1 MLKFANKLSDDYEYA
16 IVWWGQSN
24 ARPQGDRAEAL
35 AEDPLLGL
43 PTAGQQITITAV
55 SGNTVTVADTL
66 VASAWIGA
74 KVRFVTTYPGTTVA
88 IPRVGYGTVTANG
101 TGTLTVSWE
110 ETSAGS
116 VYAVGASP
124 AATTKS
130 TTDLS
135 PLAFNAGTD
144 RITWTSH
151 GLTTGDVIQFTT
163 SSGGSLPGGLSA
175 STNYYVILVD
185 ASTIK
190 VATSVANALAGTAVD
205 ITSTGTGD
213 HTATLRVVGYV
224 YFDDSYRQYSN
235 IRVLQPY
242 IPETAGAYPTGVPSV
257 PGYTF
262 PDSIDTYEH
271 AALFLPYALDEGVEG
286 YTDSGAATA
295 TSATTLTRTGS
306 GWEIDVYAGAYVLAG
321 SSYGVV
327 SSNSGT
333 VLTLTSDG
341 WTGGTPSSTATYKI
355 IIPHYLDN
363 PRRHL
368 PGFRYP
374 SGDSQ
379 PGGDGTTGS
388 IYCRPNSVYTPSHNE
403 LASYT
408 WTYLCGAMLPFAWR
422 LANKLGKRINII
434 PLGINSSVLTQS
446 SGTLAQGYQGTI
458 GWYNQKK
465 NDWTPSKTGSLAERL
480 EDLVTVMAPA
490 ALTAEGNT
498 KPLRILGI
506 VGIQGE
512 SDSISETGR
521 TLYGETLRAFYSW
534 LRGKIVDAGLSP
546 YASSVEIPVV
556 HPRLPTDRWE
566 NEDYDTIIQLL
577 YGASYGIDTE
587 GVVNAAID
595 EFAAKDG
602 FAATIDTDDSP
613 SNDNYDIVHFNGEGE
628 ERNGRLAAVEMAEL
642 INSAL
647 GQGNDTGAVAI
658 CNLALSNIGES
669 AKITS
674 IDPPDGSAQAT
685 HCARFYPIARDS
697 LLEMKQWSFA
707 NRRVALVSVDH
718 DLEEWDYAYALPS
731 DVLSVTSVQ
740 GLENADDY
748 AYRYGTPLD
757 TYPGA
762 VVGKYTPQPYA
773 IEQDADGNRVLYT
786 DVENAVI
793 RYTAKITDTAH
804 FPSLFKMA
812 LSWHLA
818 GMLAGPIIKGDQG
831 AAEAKRCQMMMAQ
844 FLGRAE
850 TSDAN
855 QRKINPEHY
864 VSWIQNR

>member
-1 MLKFANKLSDDYEYA
+1 
-16 IVWWGQSN
+16 
-24 ARPQGDRAEAL
+24 
-35 AEDPLLGL
+35 
-43 PTAGQQITITAV
+43 
-55 SGNTVTVADTL
+55 
-66 VASAWIGA
+66 
-74 KVRFVTTYPGTTVA
+74 
-88 IPRVGYGTVTANG
+88 
-101 TGTLTVSWE
+101 
-110 ETSAGS
+110 
-116 VYAVGASP
+116 
-124 AATTKS
+124 
-130 TTDLS
+130 
-135 PLAFNAGTD
+135 
-144 RITWTSH
+144 
-151 GLTTGDVIQFTT
+151 
-163 SSGGSLPGGLSA
+163 
-175 STNYYVILVD
+175 
-185 ASTIK
+185 
-190 VATSVANALAGTAVD
+190 
-205 ITSTGTGD
+205 
-213 HTATLRVVGYV
+213 
-224 YFDDSYRQYSN
+224 
-235 IRVLQPY
+235 
-242 IPETAGAYPTGVPSV
+242 
-257 PGYTF
+257 
-262 PDSIDTYEH
+262 
-271 AALFLPYALDEGVEG
+271 
-286 YTDSGAATA
+286 
-295 TSATTLTRTGS
+295 
-306 GWEIDVYAGAYVLAG
+306 
-321 SSYGVV
+321 
-327 SSNSGT
+327 
-333 VLTLTSDG
+333 
-341 WTGGTPSSTATYKI
+341 
-355 IIPHYLDN
+355 
-363 PRRHL
+363 
-368 PGFRYP
+368 
-374 SGDSQ
+374 
-379 PGGDGTTGS
+379 
-388 IYCRPNSVYTPSHNE
+388 
-403 LASYT
+403 
-408 WTYLCGAMLPFAWR
+408 MLPFAWR

-446 SGTLAQGYQGTI
+446 NGTLAQGYQGTI

-506 VGIQGE
+506 VGFQGE
-512 SDSISETGR
+512 SDCISETGR

-566 NEDYDTIIQLL
+566 NADYDAIIQLL
-577 YGASYGIDTE
+577 YGASYSIDTE

-613 SNDNYDIVHFNGEGE
+613 SNDSPDIVHFNGEGE